1 MNQFFITGIDTG
13 IGKTVVTGLIAKYFL
28 LIGKKATTMKPVQTG
43 CDGIA
48 EDILVHRS
56 IMGVEPDRFDLDGIT
71 APFVFKYPASPHL
84 AAELEGREIDV
95 SSIDN
100 SLKIL
105 DENFEV
111 VLIEGAG
118 GIYVP
123 ITRNYTTLDFIAQ
136 RSIPTIV
143 VSSPKLGSINHTMM
157 TLEMLKSRN
166 IPVAALI
173 YNMYPAEKEEISN
186 DSINVIKHFS
196 KKIGLEFPV
205 FATPFIDEKSN
216 ITVDFEGLK

>member
-1 MNQFFITGIDTG
+1 MTQFFITGIDTG
-13 IGKTVVTGLIAKYFL
+13 IGKTVVTGMIAKYFL
-28 LIGKKATTMKPVQTG
+28 SIGKKVTTMKPVQTG
-43 CDGIA
+43 CTGIA

-56 IMGVEPDRFDLDGIT
+56 IMGVEPDRFDLEGIT
-71 APFVFKYPASPHL
+71 APFVFEYPASPHL
-84 AAELEGREIDV
+84 SAELEGCKIDV
-95 SSIDN
+95 SLIDK

-105 DENFEV
+105 AENFET

-123 ITRNYTTLDFIAQ
+123 ITRDYTTLDFIAS

-157 TLEMLKSRN
+157 TLEMLKSRK
-166 IPVAALI
+166 IPVAALV

-196 KKIGLEFPV
+196 KKLGLKFP
-205 FATPFIDEKSN
+205 FFITPFIDEKTN
-216 ITVDFEGLK
+216 ITVDFKGLK

>member
-1 MNQFFITGIDTG
+1 MAQFFVTGIDTG

-28 LIGKKATTMKPVQTG
+28 SKGVSVTTMKPVQTG
-43 CDGIA
+43 CTGIA
-48 EDILVHRS
+48 EDILAHRS
-56 IMGVEPDRFDLDGIT
+56 IMGVKPDRFDLEGIS

-84 AAELEGREIDV
+84 AAELEGKEIDI
-95 SSIDN
+95 SLIDK

-105 DENFEV
+105 TENFET

-123 ITRNYTTLDFIAQ
+123 ITRNYTTLDFAAQ
-136 RSIPTIV
+136 RSIPVIV

-166 IPVAALI
+166 IRIAALI
-173 YNMYPAEKEEISN
+173 YNMYPAEKEEITN
-186 DSINVIKHFS
+186 DSVNVIRHLS
-196 KKIGLEFPV
+196 QKIGIEFPV
-205 FATPFIDEKSN
+205 FITPFTDVDSN
-216 ITVDFEGLK
+216 ITVDFTGLE